1 MVSAHIIHTLT
12 IDFRPHFIL
21 NRPFQFC
28 YTPLMAHMKA
38 FDEAQ
43 TLEQVMTLFSEHGYE
58 GTSIRDLTAHT
69 GLSTSSLY
77 ATFGDKYE
85 LYGAALDKY
94 RAIEREQ
101 FAIFLSVEQPL
112 RPLLAL
118 MFAELID
125 GLLATDNLGS
135 FTLNAAVEMGGRDTT
150 IARRLRDHF
159 DDISAMLA
167 ERLAAAQA
175 DGEIAATRSPIE
187 LARYLLFG
195 VYTLA
200 LMTKFYTDRKQLNG
214 TVEMLLAVLDTEP
227 VAAQVG
233 SVVGRAA

>member
-1 MVSAHIIHTLT
+1 
-12 IDFRPHFIL
+12 
-21 NRPFQFC
+21 
-28 YTPLMAHMKA
+28 
-38 FDEAQ
+38 
-43 TLEQVMTLFSEHGYE
+43 
-58 GTSIRDLTAHT
+58 
-69 GLSTSSLY
+69 
-77 ATFGDKYE
+77 
-85 LYGAALDKY
+85 
-94 RAIEREQ
+94 
-101 FAIFLSVEQPL
+101 
-112 RPLLAL
+112 
-118 MFAELID
+118 
-125 GLLATDNLGS
+125 
-135 FTLNAAVEMGGRDTT
+135 MGGRDTT